1 MPITDTSSTKNTTA
15 LVGRQPIYGGDVDV
29 FAYELLYRGGDS
41 NQANFVDGDSA
52 TANVMLNTMLEI
64 GLEQIVGN
72 RLAFINMTSNL
83 ILGQLCETLPKEQVV
98 LEILENVEPTD
109 QIIEA
114 LADLSKQG
122 YTIALDDFIYHD
134 SLQPLVEI
142 ANIVKVDVMALS
154 HEEIEEHVL
163 WLRQYPIKL
172 LAEKVETHEDFEF
185 CRALGFDYFQGYFFC
200 KPNVIAGARVPAN
213 RIAILMLV
221 AKLQEK
227 DIEISQIEKEI
238 KSDVSLS
245 YKLLRYVN
253 SAYCGLPRKVDSIGQ
268 AACMVGIDKLRM
280 WVTLMSLASM
290 EEKPFELLVTATVRA
305 HMCEQLGRAL
315 NQDAIEQFFT
325 IGLFSV
331 LDGFFDCELSE
342 VLDSL
347 PLSPEV
353 RSALLDRVGLLGE
366 VLECVIAFEQ
376 GEWKAVQCAQIDPSV
391 IQNAY
396 LEAIQWSTQILS
408 SMKV

>member
-1 MPITDTSSTKNTTA
+1 MPIANPASVKNTTA
-15 LVGRQPIYGGDVDV
+15 LVGRQPIYGTEVDV

-41 NQANFVDGDSA
+41 NQANFLDGDAA
-52 TANVMLNTMLEI
+52 TASVMMNTMLEI

-83 ILGQLCETLPKEQVV
+83 ILGQLCQTLPKEQVV
-98 LEILENVEPTD
+98 LEVLENVEPTD
-109 QIIEA
+109 EIIEV
-114 LADLSKQG
+114 LTDLSKQG

-154 HEEIEEHVL
+154 HEEIQEHVL

-185 CRALGFDYFQGYFFC
+185 CRGLGFDYFQGYFFC
-200 KPNVIAGARVPAN
+200 KPNVVSGAKVPAN
-213 RIAILMLV
+213 RVAILMLL
-221 AKLQEK
+221 AKLQEE
-227 DIEISQIEKEI
+227 DIEISKIESEI

-253 SAYCGLPRKVDSIGQ
+253 SAHCGLPKKVDSIGQ

-290 EEKPFELLVTATVRA
+290 EDKPYELLVTATVRA

-315 NQDAIEQFFT
+315 EQEFTDQFFT

-347 PLSPEV
+347 PLSSEV
-353 RSALLDRVGLLGE
+353 KGALLDRIGLLGE
-366 VLECVIAFEQ
+366 VLQCVIAFEQ
-376 GEWKAVQCAQIDPSV
+376 GEWQDVKCVHIDPSV
-391 IQNAY
+391 IQKAY
-396 LEAIQWSTQILS
+396 IQAIEWSTQILS
-408 SMKV
+408 SMKG

>member
-1 MPITDTSSTKNTTA
+1 MH
-15 LVGRQPIYGGDVDV
+15 LWGRQPIYGGEVDV
-29 FAYELLYRGGDS
+29 FAYELLYRGGDA
-41 NQANFVDGDSA
+41 NQANFLDGDSA

-64 GLEQIVGN
+64 GLEQVVGN

-83 ILGQLCETLPKEQVV
+83 ILGQLCQTLPKNQVV
-98 LEILENVEPTD
+98 LEVLEDVKPTAS
-109 QIIEA
+109 IIDA
-114 LADLSKQG
+114 LTDLSEQG
-122 YTIALDDFIYHD
+122 YTIALDDFIYHE
-134 SLQPLVEI
+134 SLRPLVDI

-154 HEEIEEHVL
+154 HEEIQEHVL
-163 WLRQYPIKL
+163 WLQEYPVKL
-172 LAEKVETHEDFEF
+172 LAEKVESHEDFEY
-185 CRALGFDYFQGYFFC
+185 CKTLGFDYFQGYFFC
-200 KPNVIAGARVPAN
+200 KPKIIAGARVPAN
-213 RIAILMLV
+213 RIAILMLL
-221 AKLQEK
+221 AKLQEQ
-227 DIEISQIEKEI
+227 DIEISKIEREI
-238 KSDVSLS
+238 KSDLSLS

-253 SAYCGLPRKVDSIGQ
+253 SAHCGLPRKVDSIGQ

-315 NQDAIEQFFT
+315 QQNEVEKFFT

-347 PLSPEV
+347 PLTSEV
-353 RSALLDRVGLLGE
+353 RNALLDRTGLLGE
-366 VLECVIAFEQ
+366 VLQCVIAFEQ
-376 GEWKAVQCAQIDPSV
+376 GRWKDVQCAQIDLSI

-396 LEAIQWSTQILS
+396 LEAIQWSSNILS
-408 SMKV
+408 SIKV

>member
-1 MPITDTSSTKNTTA
+1 M
-15 LVGRQPIYGGDVDV
+15 VGRQPIYGNRVDV
-29 FAYELLYRGGDS
+29 FAYELLYRSGEA
-41 NQANFVDGDSA
+41 NQANFVDGDAA
-52 TANVMLNTMLEI
+52 TANVMLNAMLEI
-64 GLEQIVGN
+64 GLQPIVGN
-72 RLAFINMTSNL
+72 HLAFINMTENL
-83 ILGQLCETLPKEQVV
+83 ILSQLCQTLPKEQVV
-98 LEILENVEPTD
+98 LEILENVKPTE

-114 LADLSKQG
+114 LTALANQG

-134 SLQPLVEI
+134 SLLPLVNI

-154 HEEIEEHVL
+154 HEEIAEHVL

-185 CRALGFDYFQGYFFC
+185 CQGLGFDYFQGYFFC
-200 KPNVIAGARVPAN
+200 KPNVIAGARVPPN
-213 RIAILMLV
+213 RMAILMLL
-221 AKLQEK
+221 AKLQER
-227 DIEISQIEKEI
+227 DIEITKIEKEI

-253 SAYCGLPRKVDSIGQ
+253 SAYCGLPKKVDSIAQ

-305 HMCEQLGRAL
+305 YMCEQLGRAL
-315 NQDAIEQFFT
+315 QQDAVDQFFT

-353 RSALLDRVGLLGE
+353 KGALLERTGLLGQ
-366 VLECVIAFEQ
+366 VLGCVIAFEQ
-376 GEWKAVQCAQIDPSV
+376 GKWQDVACENIDPSV

-396 LEAIQWSTQILS
+396 IEAIGWSTQILG
-408 SMKV
+408 SMRG

>member
-1 MPITDTSSTKNTTA
+1 MPMTETSSINNTTA
-15 LVGRQPIYGGDVDV
+15 LVGRQPIYGSSVDV
-29 FAYELLYRGGDS
+29 FAYELLYRGGGA
-41 NQANFVDGDSA
+41 NQANFVDGDAA
-52 TANVMLNTMLEI
+52 TANVMLNAMLEI
-64 GLEQIVGN
+64 GLEPIVGN
-72 RLAFINMTSNL
+72 RLAFINMTANL
-83 ILGQLCETLPKEQVV
+83 ILGQLCQTLPKEQVV

-114 LADLSKQG
+114 LTELSKQG

-134 SLQPLVEI
+134 SLQPLVKI
-142 ANIVKVDVMALS
+142 ADIVKVDVMALS

-163 WLRQYPIKL
+163 WLRQYPLKL

-213 RIAILMLV
+213 RVAILMLL
-221 AKLQEK
+221 AKLQER

-253 SAYCGLPRKVDSIGQ
+253 SAYCGLPRKVDSIAQ
-268 AACMVGIDKLRM
+268 AACMVGVDKLRM

-305 HMCEQLGRAL
+305 YMCEQLGRAL
-315 NQDAIEQFFT
+315 HQDAVEQFFT

-331 LDGFFDCELSE
+331 LDGFFDCALSE
-342 VLDSL
+342 VLNSL

-353 RSALLDRVGLLGE
+353 KDALLDRTGLLGE
-366 VLECVIAFEQ
+366 VLGCVIAFEQ
-376 GEWKAVQCAQIDPSV
+376 GEWQEVKCAQIDPSV

-396 LEAIQWSTQILS
+396 IEAIEWSTQILS
-408 SMKV
+408 GMKG

>member
-1 MPITDTSSTKNTTA
+1 MSIPDTSLVKNTTA
-15 LVGRQPIYGGDVDV
+15 FVGRQPIYGGEVDV
-29 FAYELLYRGGDS
+29 FAYELLYRGGDA
-41 NQANFVDGDSA
+41 NQANFLDGDSA

-64 GLEQIVGN
+64 GLEQVVGN

-83 ILGQLCETLPKEQVV
+83 ILGQLCQTLPKNQVV
-98 LEILENVEPTD
+98 LEVLEDVKPTAS
-109 QIIEA
+109 IIDA
-114 LADLSKQG
+114 LTDLSEQG
-122 YTIALDDFIYHD
+122 YTIALDDFIYHE
-134 SLQPLVEI
+134 SLRPLVDI

-154 HEEIEEHVL
+154 HEEIQEHVL
-163 WLRQYPIKL
+163 WLQEYPVKL
-172 LAEKVETHEDFEF
+172 LAEKVESHEDFEY
-185 CRALGFDYFQGYFFC
+185 CKTLGFDYFQGYFFC
-200 KPNVIAGARVPAN
+200 KPKIIAGARVPAN
-213 RIAILMLV
+213 RIAILMLL
-221 AKLQEK
+221 AKLQEQ
-227 DIEISQIEKEI
+227 DIEISKIEREI
-238 KSDVSLS
+238 KSDLSLS

-253 SAYCGLPRKVDSIGQ
+253 SAHCGLPRKVDSIGQ

-315 NQDAIEQFFT
+315 QQNEVEKFFT

-347 PLSPEV
+347 PLTSEV
-353 RSALLDRVGLLGE
+353 RNALLDRTGLLGE
-366 VLECVIAFEQ
+366 VLQCVIAFEQ
-376 GEWKAVQCAQIDPSV
+376 GRWKDVQCAQIDLSI

-396 LEAIQWSTQILS
+396 LEAIQWSSNILS
-408 SMKV
+408 SIKV